1 MARAGCAFGYPGAM
15 PIRRTSPHARALR
28 RNATEVEKLLWRH
41 LPKRGLGGFKFRYQ
55 ATVGPYVADFLC
67 AEKRLIVEFDGGQHE
82 AERDA
87 ARTARLEQLGYH
99 VIRFWNHEANDDLDG
114 VLQRILSECEGRAS
128 RFRSPPPPS
137 SKLR

>member
-1 MARAGCAFGYPGAM
+1 LASAGRAFGYPGAM

-28 RNATEVEKLLWRH
+28 RNATEVEKRLWQH
-41 LPKRGLGGFKFRYQ
+41 LRNRGLGGFKFRNQ

-67 AEKRLIVEFDGGQHE
+67 AEKGLIVELDGGQHE

-87 ARTARLEQLGYH
+87 ARTRRLEQLGYC
-99 VIRFWNHEANDDLDG
+99 VIRFWNHEVNDALDG
-114 VLQRILSECEGRAS
+114 VLQRILTECEERPS
-128 RFRSPPPPS
+128 RFRPPPPS